1 MCVFLVTAHAL
12 QNSSHAVLHRTILES
27 LRDAGHD
34 IDVCDLYAE
43 NLDPVL
49 DASARERYFDVAVNR
64 TGVVEPYVDRLFR
77 AEALILCSRSGASDR
92 RQS

>member
-1 MCVFLVTAHAL
+1 MTTEKDRRLMRVFLVTAHPL

-43 NLDPVL
+43 KP
-49 DASARERYFDVAVNR
+49 
-64 TGVVEPYVDRLFR
+64 
-77 AEALILCSRSGASDR
+77 RSGAR
-92 RQS
+92 CQRA